1 MSGLGYL
8 PWVNP
13 GLLPKTRARSFCLI
27 LRKTL
32 NIETSYVFSP
42 KNMLPH
48 DHYRPLGR
56 TGLYV
61 SPLGLGTDNFA
72 NPTSEADALEILNFA
87 LDQGINLIDTA
98 NSYAAGESERIIG
111 KGLKQN
117 GRREE
122 VILATKFYYPTGP
135 GINDRGTS
143 RKHIIRACEDSLR
156 RLQTDYIDLY
166 QMHRVP
172 ANFPLEEILAALTD
186 LRQQGK
192 IRYFGATTSPA
203 WKIAE
208 SKLLSDFKHYAH
220 AISEQLPYNLL
231 DRRAENEILPAAEWA
246 GLAVFPWSPLAMGML
261 TGKYRN
267 SDPGSFDTVRYQRGG
282 IYAERITSRAVAAG
296 NAFADMAEK
305 HGFQPAHLALLW
317 VKDQPGIT
325 APLIGPRTLAHLQDL
340 TPLMQQAFPEELRSA
355 CDAIVPPGS
364 AQANF
369 LNTAPWMKGRL
380 L

>member
-1 MSGLGYL
+1 
-8 PWVNP
+8 
-13 GLLPKTRARSFCLI
+13 
-27 LRKTL
+27 
-32 NIETSYVFSP
+32 
-42 KNMLPH
+42 MLAH
-48 DHYRPLGR
+48 EYYRPLGR

-72 NPTSEADALEILNFA
+72 NPTPEADAKRLLDYA
-87 LDQGINLIDTA
+87 LAQGINLIDTA
-98 NSYAAGESERIIG
+98 NSYAGGESERIIG
-111 KGLKQN
+111 QALREN

-122 VILATKFYYPTGP
+122 VILATKFYYPTGA

-172 ANFPLEEILAALTD
+172 TNFPLEEILAALTD

-208 SKLLSDFKHYAH
+208 SKLLSEFKQYAH
-220 AISEQLPYNLL
+220 AVSEQLPYNLL
-231 DRRAENEILPAAEWA
+231 DRRAENEILPACDWA

-261 TGKYRN
+261 TGKYQSTDLSQIN
-267 SDPGSFDTVRYQRGG
+267 TTRYQRGG
-282 IYAERITSRAVAAG
+282 IYAERITPRAVAAG
-296 NAFADMAEK
+296 QAFAKMAHE
-305 HGFQPAHLALLW
+305 HDYQPAHLALLW

-325 APLIGPRTLAHLQDL
+325 APLIGPRTMAHLQDL
-340 TPLMQQAFPEELRSA
+340 APLMQDHFPAELRKA
-355 CDAIVPPGS
+355 CNAIVPPGS
-364 AQANF
+364 AHANF
-369 LNTAPWMKGRL
+369 LNTAPWMKGQL